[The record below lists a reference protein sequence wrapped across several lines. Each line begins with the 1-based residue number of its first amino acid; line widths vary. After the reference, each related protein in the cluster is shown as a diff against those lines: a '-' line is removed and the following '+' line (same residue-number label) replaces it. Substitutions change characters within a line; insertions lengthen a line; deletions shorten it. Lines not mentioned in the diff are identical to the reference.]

1 MNWSDV
7 SLGFQVM
14 WLITKDLVIPILVV
28 SGLIWFITN
37 LICSYWAE
45 IKYWLQVASRTVS
58 WVFLKLAWVIIRLID
73 GKEAADKRI

>member
-14 WLITKDLVIPILVV
+14 WLITKELVLPAAFV
-28 SGLIWFITN
+28 SGLIW
-37 LICSYWAE
+37 LAVEYMEA

-58 WVFLKLAWVIIRLID
+58 WVFLKLAWLIIRLID

>member
-14 WLITKDLVIPILVV
+14 WLITKDLVLPAAFV
-28 SGLIWFITN
+28 SGLIW
-37 LICSYWAE
+37 LVVEYMEA

-58 WVFLKLAWVIIRLID
+58 WMFLKLAWLIIRLID